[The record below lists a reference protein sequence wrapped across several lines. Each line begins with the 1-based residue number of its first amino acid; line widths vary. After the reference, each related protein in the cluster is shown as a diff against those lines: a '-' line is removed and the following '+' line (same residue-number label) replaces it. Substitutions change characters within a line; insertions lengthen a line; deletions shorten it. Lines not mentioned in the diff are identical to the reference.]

1 MAFVGA
7 LAISTVVVLAGLAIT
22 SAVYE
27 DENESTARGV
37 GIEEILQH
45 RAKYLGQRVTIRA
58 PIDEVLGPKAFT
70 VASPDDDLRSMLVVT
85 EKPLEAEKPGW
96 VSDEA
101 VVEVEG
107 VIHARDLREIEWGV
121 EGLPDWAVE
130 RGKDAPALFAEMVR
144 VVKREKPV
152 SVGQTAQE
160 LTKRPTEFFG
170 QLVTVAGEA
179 GRVINDRAF
188 ILEPGLLIVGRLNAL
203 AGVEKGEYV
212 EVTGE
217 FERYSSFEKL
227 NRKLDGRLTD
237 QDLRQFVGRP
247 LVIARAVNL
256 ALPAGAV
263 SRGVDEES
271 LE

>member
-1 MAFVGA
+1 M
-7 LAISTVVVLAGLAIT
+7 
-22 SAVYE
+22 
-27 DENESTARGV
+27 
-37 GIEEILQH
+37 
-45 RAKYLGQRVTIRA
+45 
-58 PIDEVLGPKAFT
+58 
-70 VASPDDDLRSMLVVT
+70 
-85 EKPLEAEKPGW
+85 
-96 VSDEA
+96 
-101 VVEVEG
+101 
-107 VIHARDLREIEWGV
+107 
-121 EGLPDWAVE
+121 
-130 RGKDAPALFAEMVR
+130 
-144 VVKREKPV
+144 
-152 SVGQTAQE
+152 
-160 LTKRPTEFFG
+160 
-170 QLVTVAGEA
+170 
-179 GRVINDRAF
+179 
-188 ILEPGLLIVGRLNAL
+188 GRLNAL